1 VPTAA
6 SKSAASTMAAAAH
19 SAKPKKTADPAD
31 TCDNRPAAS
40 GDIYVRMLMPG
51 SPWVAQELGGEWRWD
66 VAEKKCL
73 TSVQLMIATAPPGPG
88 QCTQVGYVKDNPG
101 YNPDATPATPLKAI
115 AAETGA
121 SC

>member
-1 VPTAA
+1 
-6 SKSAASTMAAAAH
+6 
-19 SAKPKKTADPAD
+19 
-31 TCDNRPAAS
+31 
-40 GDIYVRMLMPG
+40 MLMPG

-66 VAEKKCL
+66 DTENKCL

-101 YNPDATPATPLKAI
+101 YNPDATPAQPLNEI
-115 AAETGA
+115 AAESGA